1 MIRFHVILGWTLLV
15 SVWGIDA
22 IKTMA
27 PCYVV
32 FCIEQCYTWLD
43 VVFWIDQISCFLELE
58 AMNSVKQERLV
69 LSNAEFL
76 LPENLYMLSTEHFL
90 PRLHVSVIHGFWCSC
105 WMQYYSY
112 TLMMFLI
119 SLTEWHEFSCLLIRS
134 SNTLLNLVVLPV
146 V

>member
-43 VVFWIDQISCFLELE
+43 VVFWID
-58 AMNSVKQERLV
+58 
-69 LSNAEFL
+69 
-76 LPENLYMLSTEHFL
+76 
-90 PRLHVSVIHGFWCSC
+90 
-105 WMQYYSY
+105 
-112 TLMMFLI
+112 
-119 SLTEWHEFSCLLIRS
+119 
-134 SNTLLNLVVLPV
+134 
-146 V
+146 

>member
-1 MIRFHVILGWTLLV
+1 MIDELPMWGTDAPSMLSVLVCVSPLLSCVPVLIRFHVILGWTLLV

-90 PRLHVSVIHGFWCSC
+90 PRLHVSVIHGF
-105 WMQYYSY
+105 
-112 TLMMFLI
+112 
-119 SLTEWHEFSCLLIRS
+119 
-134 SNTLLNLVVLPV
+134 
-146 V
+146 

>member
-1 MIRFHVILGWTLLV
+1 MIDELPMWGTDAPSMLSVLVCVSPLLSCVPGLIRFHVILGWTLLV

-58 AMNSVKQERLV
+58 AMNSVKK
-69 LSNAEFL
+69 ND
-76 LPENLYMLSTEHFL
+76 
-90 PRLHVSVIHGFWCSC
+90 
-105 WMQYYSY
+105 
-112 TLMMFLI
+112 
-119 SLTEWHEFSCLLIRS
+119 
-134 SNTLLNLVVLPV
+134 
-146 V
+146 